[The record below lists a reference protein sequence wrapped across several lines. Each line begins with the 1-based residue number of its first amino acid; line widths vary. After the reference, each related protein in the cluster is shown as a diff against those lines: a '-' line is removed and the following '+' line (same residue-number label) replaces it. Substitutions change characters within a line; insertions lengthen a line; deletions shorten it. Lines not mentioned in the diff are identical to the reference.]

1 MSNPTPDTTG
11 RDNAPLCSRLRQRD
25 KQPCKAK
32 AVRGSEP
39 PSCRKHMGRTVAS
52 VRAQVAVR
60 EEVLAWGLG
69 DTKTDPGELL
79 LRLVT
84 QAAMRADAYA
94 RELARV
100 VDEKDGDL
108 KKALTGDSY
117 TSGGEMGDP
126 VKTGEYI
133 RAITKLEAEERDRAA
148 NFATKAIAAG
158 LAERQ
163 VRLAERQAEMAA
175 QFVHAVLDELGV
187 GGTPQAQAAISR
199 HLTLLRPA

>member
-1 MSNPTPDTTG
+1 MLDDAK
-11 RDNAPLCSRLRQRD
+11 RAAAPKCSRKRADGNQCGANAVKGTD
-25 KQPCKAK
+25 PKA
-32 AVRGSEP
+32 
-39 PSCRKHMGRTVAS
+39 CRRHAGKKLSV
-52 VRAQVAVR
+52 VRAEVAVR
-60 EEVLAWGLG
+60 EEVLSWGLG
-69 DTKTDPGELL
+69 DTTTDPGELL

-100 VDEKDGDL
+100 VDEKGGDL

-133 RAITKLEAEERDRAA
+133 RAITKLESDERDRAA

-163 VRLAERQAEMAA
+163 VRMAERQAEMAA
-175 QFVHAVLDELGV
+175 QFVNAVLEELGV
-187 GGTPQAQAAISR
+187 AGTPQAQAAISR

>member
-1 MSNPTPDTTG
+1 MLDDAK
-11 RDNAPLCSRLRQRD
+11 RAAAPKCSRNRADGER
-25 KQPCKAK
+25 CNAN
-32 AVRGSEP
+32 AVRGTEP
-39 PSCRKHMGRTVAS
+39 LSCRRHAGKSLAK
-52 VRAQVAVR
+52 VRAEVAVR
-60 EEVLAWGLG
+60 EEVMSWGLG
-69 DTKTDPGELL
+69 DIKTDPGELL

-84 QAAMRADAYA
+84 QAALRADAYA

-117 TSGGEMGDP
+117 TSGGEMSDP

-133 RAITKLEAEERDRAA
+133 RAITKLESDERDRAA
-148 NFATKAIAAG
+148 NFATKAVAAG

-187 GGTPQAQAAISR
+187 GGTPQAQAAIQR

>member
-1 MSNPTPDTTG
+1 MLDDAK
-11 RDNAPLCSRLRQRD
+11 RAAAPKCSRKRAD
-25 KQPCKAK
+25 GQPCKAN

-39 PSCRKHMGRTVAS
+39 LSCRRHAGRSLAT
-52 VRAQVAVR
+52 VRAEIAVR
-60 EEVLAWGLG
+60 QEVLAWGLG

-84 QAAMRADAYA
+84 QAALRADAYA
-94 RELARV
+94 RELSRV
-100 VDEKDGDL
+100 VDERDGDL

-117 TSGGEMGDP
+117 TSGGEMSEP

-148 NFATKAIAAG
+148 SFATKAIAAG

-163 VRLAERQAEMAA
+163 VRMAERQAEMAA

-187 GGTPQAQAAISR
+187 GGTPQAQQAIQR

>member
-1 MSNPTPDTTG
+1 MLDDAK
-11 RDNAPLCSRLRQRD
+11 RAAAPKCSRNRADGQR
-25 KQPCKAK
+25 CKAN
-32 AVRGSEP
+32 AVKGTDP
-39 PSCRKHMGRTVAS
+39 LACRRHVGKSLAK
-52 VRAQVAVR
+52 VRAEVAVR
-60 EEVLAWGLG
+60 EEVLSWGLG

-84 QAAMRADAYA
+84 QAALRADAYS

-100 VDEKDGDL
+100 VAEKDGDL

-117 TSGGEMGDP
+117 TSGGETGDP

-133 RAITKLEAEERDRAA
+133 RAITKLESDERDRAA

-163 VRLAERQAEMAA
+163 VRMAERQAEMAA
-175 QFVHAVLDELGV
+175 QFVNAVLEELGLA
-187 GGTPQAQAAISR
+187 GTPQAQAAIAR